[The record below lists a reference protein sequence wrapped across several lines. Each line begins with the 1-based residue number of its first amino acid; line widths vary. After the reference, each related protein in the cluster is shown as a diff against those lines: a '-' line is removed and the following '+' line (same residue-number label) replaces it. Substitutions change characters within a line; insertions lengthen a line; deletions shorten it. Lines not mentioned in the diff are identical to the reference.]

1 VEEQNAVVKAAVEMV
16 VLSPFA
22 ACSPIASSCTGSC
35 WDLKS
40 GKPKPSPG
48 SRESLSVAHKVRIEK
63 SFAFQKA
70 DNGGWRCNTTVLQPI
85 DVGVALGGGP

>member
-1 VEEQNAVVKAAVEMV
+1 
-16 VLSPFA
+16 
-22 ACSPIASSCTGSC
+22 
-35 WDLKS
+35 
-40 GKPKPSPG
+40 
-48 SRESLSVAHKVRIEK
+48 VAHKVRIEK